1 MKKKMVV
8 LSLAFVLA
16 LLPLSAGHAKPFYE
30 GKIITLIVATKPGGG
45 YDYYGRLMAKFT
57 QKHLPGSTIIVK
69 NVPGAGNIIG
79 TNEIYL
85 AKANGF
91 TFGTFNRGLALSQ
104 VAELKGVKFDLTKMS
119 WLGSPCSEVYSFL
132 ISNKFKK
139 LDDVLKADKI
149 RLAATGLGGVNYVIP
164 LLFAHMMGN
173 RNFTLVSG
181 YAGGEQ
187 DLAVIRGEM
196 DGVWG
201 SWASRQGLAKSGDAH
216 PILFLGKKQPAGYE
230 DVPLIQDVVTEAKHK
245 PVLDLLF
252 GMNMVGRPFAGPPGI
267 PKDRL
272 TVLRDAFRKACHD
285 PELLKMAKKADR
297 PVDYVSPDQ
306 AVAWAKSIMD
316 LPPEMVDVI
325 KGAYGQK

>member
-16 LLPLSAGHAKPFYE
+16 LLLLSAGHTKPFYE

-45 YDYYGRLMAKFT
+45 YDYYGRLMAKFM
-57 QKHLPGSTIIVK
+57 QKHLPASTIIVQ

-79 TNEIYL
+79 CNKIYL
-85 AKANGF
+85 AKANGL
-91 TFGTFNRGLALSQ
+91 TIGTFNRGLALSQ
-104 VAELKGVKFDLTKMS
+104 VAGLEGVKFDLSKMS
-119 WLGSPCSEVYSFL
+119 WLGSPCSELYSFM
-132 ISNKFKK
+132 ISKKFKK

-149 RLAATGLGGVNYVIP
+149 TLATTGLGGVNHVIP

-173 RNFTLVSG
+173 RNFNLVTG

-187 DLAVIRGEM
+187 DLAVIRGET

-201 SWASRQGLAKSGDAH
+201 SWASRKGLAESGDAH
-216 PILFLGKKQPAGYE
+216 PILFIGKKQPAGYE
-230 DVPLIQDVVTEAKHK
+230 HVPRIQDVVKEAQHK
-245 PVLDLLF
+245 AVLDLLL
-252 GMNMVGRPFAGPPGI
+252 GTNLVGRPFAGPPGI
-267 PKDRL
+267 PQGRL
-272 TVLRDAFRKACHD
+272 KILRDAFRKACQD
-285 PELLKMAKKADR
+285 PELMKMAKKADR
-297 PVDYVSPDQ
+297 FVDYISPDE

-325 KGAYGQK
+325 KRAYGQK